1 LTSFPRPA
9 ASPPGAARDRLR
21 DVRRLLLVNALIFAI
36 LVAAA
41 ALAFYGYSYTSEVSS
56 REREIIRDTLRELA
70 DEKVLEIEGQLLDA
84 DEKLFESVRLDPLPN
99 LTDIVKNARGAV
111 ASIFVLDADLGVLP
125 GGHYSNRPRN
135 AGLAFSDFFR
145 ERVVPMLPLRASPPG
160 VRGHLHRVWDGR
172 PYLFS
177 YIRRISSGR
186 TFYIVVE
193 ADLSHLVGSVFPQ
206 FFAARSQLLYQIV
219 DERGD
224 LVYGSPFRDASAGV
238 VVEQSFTE
246 TVNQWR
252 VRVAQKDAASS
263 AERSR
268 RRIIDFFLIGLA
280 VTVILAGLGFLAVAI
295 RRERRANDLKSEF
308 ISNVSHEL
316 KTPLSI
322 ISMFG
327 EMLALG
333 RVKGQ
338 AQATEYAEIIWRESV
353 RLARLI
359 DNVLDFARIER
370 GGGGYEFADCDIA
383 DVVARALEVS
393 GRRVSTANMAMDV
406 DIAAELPMVRL
417 DANAYTLAVLNLIDN
432 AIKYAAEGKRIEVK
446 LAQIGE
452 VVELSVRD
460 FGPGIEPEEQ
470 EHVFERFY
478 RAKAVRLKPI
488 RGSGIGLALVQ
499 HIVRAHHGE
508 VVVESTPGAGATFR
522 LRVPVSKTA
531 AA

>member
-1 LTSFPRPA
+1 M
-9 ASPPGAARDRLR
+9 
-21 DVRRLLLVNALIFAI
+21 RRLLLVNALIFAI

-41 ALAFYGYSYTSEVSS
+41 ALAYYGYSYTSEVSS

-84 DEKLFESVRLDPLPN
+84 DEKLFESVGLDPLPN
-99 LTDIVKNARGAV
+99 LTEIVKNARGAV

-125 GGHYSNRPRN
+125 GGHYSNRPRE
-135 AGLAFSDFFR
+135 AGLAFIGFFR
-145 ERVVPMLPLRASPPG
+145 ERIAPELPLRVAPLG
-160 VRGHLHRVWDGR
+160 VRGHVHRVWDGR

-177 YIRRISSGR
+177 YIRRVSSGR
-186 TFYIVVE
+186 TFYIVIE

-238 VVEQSFTE
+238 VVEQSFAE
-246 TVNQWR
+246 TVNAWR

-263 AERSR
+263 AARSR

-280 VTVILAGLGFLAVAI
+280 VTVILAGLGFLAVAM
-295 RRERRANDLKSEF
+295 RRERRANELKSEF

-333 RVKGQ
+333 RVKGPG
-338 AQATEYAEIIWRESV
+338 QATEYAEIIWRESV
-353 RLARLI
+353 RLGRLI

-370 GGGGYEFADCDIA
+370 GGGGYEFADCDPG
-383 DVVARALEVS
+383 DVLSRALEVCQ
-393 GRRVSTANMAMDV
+393 RRVSTASMTLTV
-406 DIAAELPMVRL
+406 DIEEGLPLVRL
-417 DANAYTLAVLNLIDN
+417 DANAYTLAVLNLVDN
-432 AIKYAAEGKRIEVK
+432 AIKYAAEGKRIEVG
-446 LAQIGE
+446 LARRGSW
-452 VVELSVRD
+452 VELVVRD
-460 FGPGIEPEEQ
+460 FGPGIEADEQ
-470 EHVFERFY
+470 LHVFERFY
-478 RAKAVRLKPI
+478 RARAVRLKPI

-499 HIVRAHHGE
+499 HIARAHHGE
-508 VVVESTPGAGATFR
+508 AVVESAMGQGATFR
-522 LRVPVSKTA
+522 LRVPLGGTDAGRDGRDA
-531 AA
+531 ARDARDAAKDTKDT